1 MKAASF
7 TKRAIQGLVGT
18 LAVVASFGVQA
29 TPVVTQ
35 WGFEVNSGFSA
46 YLDSDNSMAGITGSN
61 LNNFFAFAPGILT
74 PLPSLLSWGGDAGSG
89 QSSLGVGADTN
100 GNLSGEITTNAAA
113 IDTVQVIH
121 NNFPI
126 YPPSLKSAT
135 LVDVIRLWAISP
147 AGPSFFAPALTF
159 NINFLETTNA
169 AGTCVVAS
177 PVPCNDIFVLDVT
190 GAGFNPAN
198 NTLVQGFDY
207 NFNHYEAVLSI
218 GGLGPLSNAACA
230 AAGVANGCKGFT
242 TIEGQENIM
251 QVKLAINAVPE
262 PASLAL
268 FGVALA
274 GLGMV
279 RRRKNAA

>member
-1 MKAASF
+1 MKTVTFA
-7 TKRAIQGLVGT
+7 KRAIQGLVGT

-29 TPVVTQ
+29 TPVVTL
-35 WGFEVNSGFSA
+35 WGFEVNSGFA
-46 YLDSDNSMAGITGSN
+46 PTYLDSNDSMAGITASN
-61 LNNFFAFAPGILT
+61 PNGFLGG
-74 PLPSLLSWGGDAGSG
+74 LPSLLSWGGDAGSG
-89 QSSLGVGADTN
+89 QSSLGVGAAT
-100 GNLSGEITTNAAA
+100 SGQLIGDIVTNAAA
-113 IDTVQVIH
+113 ENTVQVIH

-135 LVDVIRLWAISP
+135 LVDVIRLWAIAP
-147 AGPSFFAPALTF
+147 AGPDFFAPVLNF
-159 NINFLETTNA
+159 NINFLETPNV

-177 PVPCNDIFVLDVT
+177 PAGNPCNDIFVLDVV
-190 GAGFNPAN
+190 GAFFDPVNY
-198 NTLVQGFDY
+198 TLVQGFDY

-218 GGLGPLSNAACA
+218 SGLGPLSNAACL
-230 AAGVANGCKGFT
+230 AAGAAIGCKGFT

-251 QVKLAINAVPE
+251 QVALAINAVPE